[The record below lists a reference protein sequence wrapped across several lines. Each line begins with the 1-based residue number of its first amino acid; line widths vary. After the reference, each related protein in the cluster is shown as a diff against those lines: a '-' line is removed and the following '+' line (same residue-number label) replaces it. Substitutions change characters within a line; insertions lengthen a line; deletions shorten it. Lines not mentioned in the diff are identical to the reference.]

1 MSQWTHVAGIIR
13 LDGGGPI
20 MGMSKH
26 DEEQLVSELLSSSP
40 LPSGS
45 EGPIQYSFHH
55 HGQDSAH
62 GAAIASSSAY
72 RGAIAI
78 WGDLRDY
85 GKSQEEIDKI
95 VDWFAWL
102 VKKFNGTR
110 EMPFWVRDGVL
121 SIAVEYAKC
130 KIILVDDG
138 EKGLVKV
145 KAKKKRG

>member
-20 MGMSKH
+20 LGMSAL
-26 DEEQLVSELLSSSP
+26 DEAILINEALSESP

-45 EGPIQYSFHH
+45 EGPINYSFHY
-55 HGQDSAH
+55 HGQDNIVSGFASA
-62 GAAIASSSAY
+62 SAY

-85 GKSQEEIDKI
+85 GEGQEEIDKI
-95 VDWFAWL
+95 VDWFTWL
-102 VKKFNGTR
+102 KNKFNGSR
-110 EMPFWVRDGVL
+110 ELPFWVRDGILV
-121 SIAVEYAKC
+121 IDVEFTKN

-145 KAKKKRG
+145 KAKKKRS